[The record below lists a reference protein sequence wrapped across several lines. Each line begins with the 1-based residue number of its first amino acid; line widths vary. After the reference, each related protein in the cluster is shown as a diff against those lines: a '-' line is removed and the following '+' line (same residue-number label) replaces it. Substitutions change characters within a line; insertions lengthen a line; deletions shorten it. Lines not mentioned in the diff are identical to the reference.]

1 MISILL
7 TLLLAS
13 GVEAPSW
20 TLQLPP
26 DPRIIALEVKLS
38 SGEFATVTREVRTFL
53 EANPDHPGALHL
65 LGRATFLAGKSIES
79 A

>member
-13 GVEAPSW
+13 DVEAPSW

-38 SGEFATVTREVRTFL
+38 SGE
-53 EANPDHPGALHL
+53 NGSKCHIDHWQQ
-65 LGRATFLAGKSIES
+65 FF
-79 A
+79 